1 MNKPNFRLKSL
12 LLNYAN
18 CEFLLE
24 NQENN
29 CIPSATE
36 RLSSARSSLSS
47 VSPGIAAEISRVF
60 QPYKRQINQS
70 PFFDP
75 KKPAPSRSG
84 RGHYYN
90 TRTKRNNRSTSSMPK
105 SMVYVKRLIVLR
117 PFDEGEQNT
126 KTTNSI
132 LVDGQFTFSNR
143 DNEETMKRKILDIM
157 VSADESFE
165 ERQTSDLAYDSCAE
179 DPT

>member
-1 MNKPNFRLKSL
+1 
-12 LLNYAN
+12 
-18 CEFLLE
+18 
-24 NQENN
+24 
-29 CIPSATE
+29 
-36 RLSSARSSLSS
+36 
-47 VSPGIAAEISRVF
+47 
-60 QPYKRQINQS
+60 
-70 PFFDP
+70 
-75 KKPAPSRSG
+75 
-84 RGHYYN
+84 
-90 TRTKRNNRSTSSMPK
+90 MPK

-117 PFDEGEQNT
+117 PFNEGEQNT

-143 DNEETMKRKILDIM
+143 DNEETIKRKILDIM